1 MAHLLPPAIIGRAKH
16 GFSTPYDTW
25 LRQSLG
31 EEVER
36 RYAGRSGL
44 GELIDPGTVAEL
56 VAAHRSG
63 RADYKGILYCL
74 LEFSQWHRTFIET
87 GVPVAS

>member
-1 MAHLLPPAIIGRAKH
+1 MARLVPQEIVRRPKH
-16 GFSTPYDTW
+16 GFSTPYDAW
-25 LRQSLG
+25 LRESLG

-36 RYAGRSGL
+36 RYAGSSQL
-44 GELIDPGTVAEL
+44 GELIDPRTVAEL

-74 LEFSQWHRTFIET
+74 LEFSQWHRAFIEDSAA
-87 GVPVAS
+87 VAQ